1 MDFSQDLVR
10 GSVVPIV
17 LAMLRDRPMYG
28 YEMVKTVNARTNG
41 LLEWKEGTL
50 YPALHRL
57 EAAGLISGRWEDAG
71 GRAPGAKA
79 SVGRDAGAKTVSG
92 KGASGKNAEA
102 EGPGRQRKYYSIT
115 RKGRAELARRAQEW
129 RLFSQAVSACVLGGL
144 T

>member
-17 LAMLRDRPMYG
+17 LAMLRDRSMYG
-28 YEMVKTVNARTNG
+28 YEMVKVVNARTNG

-57 EAAGLISGRWEDAG
+57 EAAGLVSGHWEDAG
-71 GRAPGAKA
+71 GRAG
-79 SVGRDAGAKTVSG
+79 GG
-92 KGASGKNAEA
+92 KGASARNSAGRDAYAKTASGGDAEA
-102 EGPGRQRKYYSIT
+102 EGAGRQRKYYSIT

-129 RLFSQAVSACVLGGL
+129 RVFSQAVSACVLGGL